1 MFITLTN
8 ANELFKGDTI
18 AINIDLIATIYN
30 KKEDSNIKNISY
42 VFCPPH
48 GIWEVQETVDEVVA
62 EINNL
67 KWNKK

>member
-30 KKEDSNIKNISY
+30 KKEDSNIKS
-42 VFCPPH
+42 
-48 GIWEVQETVDEVVA
+48 E
-62 EINNL
+62 
-67 KWNKK
+67 KK